1 MSGLHRF
8 LNFTGIQFV
17 IVIFLFALGISCLGI
32 TYQDYVHAHT
42 IFTTNSKDLNEAIL
56 TCVMLIGFASLIYG
70 AMKLRVIFL
79 SSFQTSENHTNHD
92 PI

>member
-17 IVIFLFALGISCLGI
+17 FVIFLFSLGITCLGI
-32 TYQDYVHAHT
+32 TYQDYVHART
-42 IFTTNSKDLNEAIL
+42 VLTTNSKDLNEAIL

-70 AMKLRVIFL
+70 AMKLRLIFL
-79 SSFQTSENHTNHD
+79 SSFHESENHINQV
-92 PI
+92 